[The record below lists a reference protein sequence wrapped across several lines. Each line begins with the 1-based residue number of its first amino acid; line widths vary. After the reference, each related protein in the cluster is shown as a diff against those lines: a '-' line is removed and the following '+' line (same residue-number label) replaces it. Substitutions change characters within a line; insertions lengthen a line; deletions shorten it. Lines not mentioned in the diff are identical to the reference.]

1 MNGNST
7 TYQLNETDRVQFQI
21 LKEQGFLYYVEED
34 ALKIDIIIERALL
47 NGWIDKS
54 DIYELIEVL
63 PRIVSSLT
71 NVESHITIDSQNTDW
86 NVYIDERRGKY
97 KREVDRL
104 YQLLSNWIFMHNV
117 IYRKNVKSFENQ
129 NKKVMSINIG
139 QGIKK

>member
-1 MNGNST
+1 M

-21 LKEQGFLYYVEED
+21 LKEQVFLYYVEED

-71 NVESHITIDSQNTDW
+71 NIESHVTIDSQNTDW

>member
-1 MNGNST
+1 M

-21 LKEQGFLYYVEED
+21 LREQVFLYYVEED

-71 NVESHITIDSQNTDW
+71 NIESHVTIESQNTDW

>member
-1 MNGNST
+1 MNENSM

-21 LKEQGFLYYVEED
+21 LREQVFLYYVEED

-71 NVESHITIDSQNTDW
+71 NIESHVTIDSQNTDW

-97 KREVDRL
+97 KREVERL

>member
-21 LKEQGFLYYVEED
+21 LKEQVFLYYVEED

-71 NVESHITIDSQNTDW
+71 NIESHVTIDSQNTDW

>member
-1 MNGNST
+1 M

-21 LKEQGFLYYVEED
+21 LKEQVFLYYVEED

-63 PRIVSSLT
+63 PRIASSLT
-71 NVESHITIDSQNTDW
+71 NIESHVTIDSQNTDW

>member
-1 MNGNST
+1 M

-21 LKEQGFLYYVEED
+21 LKEQVFLYYVEED

-71 NVESHITIDSQNTDW
+71 NIESYVTIDSQNTDW

-104 YQLLSNWIFMHNV
+104 YQLLSHWIFMHNV

>member
-1 MNGNST
+1 MNGNSM

-21 LKEQGFLYYVEED
+21 LREQVFLYYVEED

-71 NVESHITIDSQNTDW
+71 NIESHVTIDSQNTDW

>member
-1 MNGNST
+1 M

-21 LKEQGFLYYVEED
+21 LKEQVFLYYVEED
-34 ALKIDIIIERALL
+34 ALKIDIIIERVLL

-71 NVESHITIDSQNTDW
+71 NIESHVTIDSQNTDW

-104 YQLLSNWIFMHNV
+104 YQLLSHWIFMHNV

>member
-1 MNGNST
+1 M

-21 LKEQGFLYYVEED
+21 LREQVFLYYVEED

-71 NVESHITIDSQNTDW
+71 NIESHVTIDSQNTDW

>member
-21 LKEQGFLYYVEED
+21 LKEQVFLYYVEED

-71 NVESHITIDSQNTDW
+71 NVESHVTIDSQNTDW

>member
-1 MNGNST
+1 M

-21 LKEQGFLYYVEED
+21 LREQVFLYYVEED

-71 NVESHITIDSQNTDW
+71 NIESHVTIDSQNTDW

-97 KREVDRL
+97 KREVDCL

-117 IYRKNVKSFENQ
+117 TYRKNVKSFENQ

>member
-1 MNGNST
+1 M

-21 LKEQGFLYYVEED
+21 LKEQVFLYYVEED

-71 NVESHITIDSQNTDW
+71 NIESHVTIDSQNTDW

-104 YQLLSNWIFMHNV
+104 YQLLSHWIFMHNV

>member
-1 MNGNST
+1 M
-7 TYQLNETDRVQFQI
+7 TYQLNETNRVQFQI
-21 LKEQGFLYYVEED
+21 LREQVFLYYVEED

-71 NVESHITIDSQNTDW
+71 NIESHVTIESQNTDW

>member
-21 LKEQGFLYYVEED
+21 LKEQVFLYYVEED

-71 NVESHITIDSQNTDW
+71 NIESHVTIDSQNTDW
-86 NVYIDERRGKY
+86 NVYIDECRGKY
-97 KREVDRL
+97 KREVDL
-104 YQLLSNWIFMHNV
+104 M
-117 IYRKNVKSFENQ
+117 
-129 NKKVMSINIG
+129 
-139 QGIKK
+139 

>member
-21 LKEQGFLYYVEED
+21 LKEQVFLYYVEED

-71 NVESHITIDSQNTDW
+71 NIESHVTIDSQNTDW
-86 NVYIDERRGKY
+86 NVYIDECRGKY

>member
-1 MNGNST
+1 MNGNSM

-21 LKEQGFLYYVEED
+21 LKEQVFLYYVEED

-71 NVESHITIDSQNTDW
+71 NIESHVTIDSQNTDW

>member
-21 LKEQGFLYYVEED
+21 LKEQVFLYYVEED